1 MITKQLE
8 FDKNKLIE
16 LVERIERLEEEA
28 KQIAEGIRD
37 VYLEAKKEG
46 YIAKYIKQCISLR
59 AKDPDELAEDDELT
73 QMYRK
78 ALGI

>member
-1 MITKQLE
+1 MNTPIDAGQLI
-8 FDKNKLIE
+8 L

-28 KQIAEGIRD
+28 KQITDGIKD
-37 VYLEAKKEG
+37 VYEEAKAAG
-46 YIAKYIKQCISLR
+46 LNPKYIKQCIKLR

>member
-1 MITKQLE
+1 MNNTQL
-8 FDKNKLIE
+8 DANQLIQI
-16 LVERIERLEEEA
+16 VERIERLEEEA
-28 KQIAEGIRD
+28 KQIADGIKD
-37 VYLEAKKEG
+37 VYEEAKAAG
-46 YIAKYIKQCISLR
+46 FNPKYIKQCIKLR